1 MSKKSIILTFI
12 ISFII
17 SYLIVGYVFNG
28 MFVAIKWVE
37 DVTIWMKL
45 KEFYIRPI
53 FNNIIL
59 STIVS
64 TIITFITNLLFKN
77 HKKFK

>member
-28 MFVAIKWVE
+28 MFVAIK
-37 DVTIWMKL
+37 
-45 KEFYIRPI
+45 
-53 FNNIIL
+53 
-59 STIVS
+59 
-64 TIITFITNLLFKN
+64 
-77 HKKFK
+77 